1 MNLQVRIREVAARA
15 SSVSDVLSSDEGSLD
30 VLGDLLTATRE
41 GNRGDGVAAAI
52 QDIQQIAEAAHHA
65 IQAIGP
71 MVDTFYALGVMTR
84 IESVRCKGAGAAF
97 LDLADA
103 VNRLSRQIRE
113 QIGATDESATILLNA
128 TSKAADEVRRVT
140 QKYQENLAPLA
151 RQVGAQLAKIK
162 EHRSRVAEATKRLA
176 GRFDEVSRAV
186 GDVVLALQS
195 HDMVRQRIE
204 HVLEALRQAD
214 CDAGPESNLPAIARL
229 QAAQLNDSYVTFERS
244 VRQVRDGLAGIERNI
259 GEVSEESARSLG
271 ISGTRDESFLTGVE
285 SDLENILAILGS
297 NRKADQRL
305 AATATS
311 VHRSVSEISQTIA
324 GVRAIGIQMQHTAL
338 NSTIQAGRLGADGA
352 ALRIVA
358 QTIGELARAAEGTY
372 VMLGDRLSKMRDAAV
387 ELGKKTAERSDL
399 EGQTIKLRQCIEA
412 LSSIQEQALGDYA
425 RTVELAGELREEIRG
440 TVDAFGTQKEGLD
453 VLGAA
458 EKAMRKLSAGASVG
472 NVGPMDRIASM
483 YTMQSERV
491 VHETMWNGAPQMG
504 GLSEAGSAADS
515 QEGNVEFF

>member
-1 MNLQVRIREVAARA
+1 MGLRA
-15 SSVSDVLSSDEGSLD
+15 SS
-30 VLGDLLTATRE
+30 
-41 GNRGDGVAAAI
+41 AI
-52 QDIQQIAEAAHHA
+52 SEKC
-65 IQAIGP
+65 P
-71 MVDTFYALGVMTR
+71 R
-84 IESVRCKGAGAAF
+84 S
-97 LDLADA
+97 
-103 VNRLSRQIRE
+103 
-113 QIGATDESATILLNA
+113 
-128 TSKAADEVRRVT
+128 RRV
-140 QKYQENLAPLA
+140 LW
-151 RQVGAQLAKIK
+151 
-162 EHRSRVAEATKRLA
+162 
-176 GRFDEVSRAV
+176 
-186 GDVVLALQS
+186 
-195 HDMVRQRIE
+195 
-204 HVLEALRQAD
+204 
-214 CDAGPESNLPAIARL
+214 
-229 QAAQLNDSYVTFERS
+229 
-244 VRQVRDGLAGIERNI
+244 
-259 GEVSEESARSLG
+259 G

-285 SDLENILAILGS
+285 SDPENILAILGS

-358 QTIGELARAAEGTY
+358 QTIGELAGQRRVRY